1 MNPGYHFYVFWGKI
15 TEFGFPHTK
24 LNSVGRKLVKPWNY
38 IPLMKHLPKYVV
50 GAGDV
55 FVRVQYVQ
63 ERGFQTRA
71 YCANVPLKREKR
83 GTTYYYLAAF

>member
-1 MNPGYHFYVFWGKI
+1 
-15 TEFGFPHTK
+15 
-24 LNSVGRKLVKPWNY
+24 
-38 IPLMKHLPKYVV
+38 MKHLPKYVV

-55 FVRVQYVQ
+55 FVRVLQYVQ

>member
-1 MNPGYHFYVFWGKI
+1 
-15 TEFGFPHTK
+15 
-24 LNSVGRKLVKPWNY
+24 
-38 IPLMKHLPKYVV
+38 MKHLPKYVV

-71 YCANVPLKREKR
+71 YVPLKREKHTTIWLLSSLLAR
-83 GTTYYYLAAF
+83 SSPSSLVEKVVEATVYTTYLRFLKDVKTSFVEK